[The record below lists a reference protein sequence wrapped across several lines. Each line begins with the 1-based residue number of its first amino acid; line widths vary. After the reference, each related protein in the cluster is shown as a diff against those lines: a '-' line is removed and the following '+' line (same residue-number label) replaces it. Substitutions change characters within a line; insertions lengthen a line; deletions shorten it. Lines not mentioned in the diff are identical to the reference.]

1 MKIILERS
9 LDFRQFQNLIILTFI
24 TGMAF
29 LGMINSVDIK
39 SYYVI
44 DTILLLLNIIFITIL
59 FMKKG
64 LLVENQKL
72 YNAVFL
78 LGFCLRKNLNETSDF
93 QKISIAQRKLSTDY
107 DYSND
112 IKEFHNWEPELN
124 HFMSSFTIFMV
135 NERKNNKKKI
145 LRLTKPEKVK
155 LAIDFITKNTY
166 LEC

>member
-93 QKISIAQRKLSTDY
+93 QKISITQRKLSTDY

-124 HFMSSFTIFMV
+124 HSMSSFTIFMV